1 MARDWASAKKGAI
14 SSAVYPAIPQPMGV
28 TRNVSS
34 GWAFAKA
41 MKRSTACLVLARP
54 SIVGNGVGLALE
66 ALAVTPLRSEMVQ
79 RISGGTSGVVT
90 KVVGA
95 KDKDLPGLQSTD
107 MFWGYSLNHIGS
119 Y

>member
-1 MARDWASAKKGAI
+1 MWRVACYSAAYGSDQKSEFLMLPGKGDEALDDLFCAI
-14 SSAVYPAIPQPMGV
+14 Q
-28 TRNVSS
+28 T
-34 GWAFAKA
+34 FH
-41 MKRSTACLVLARP
+41 C
-54 SIVGNGVGLALE
+54 GNGVGLALE

-95 KDKDLPGLQSTD
+95 KDKDLPGLQGTD